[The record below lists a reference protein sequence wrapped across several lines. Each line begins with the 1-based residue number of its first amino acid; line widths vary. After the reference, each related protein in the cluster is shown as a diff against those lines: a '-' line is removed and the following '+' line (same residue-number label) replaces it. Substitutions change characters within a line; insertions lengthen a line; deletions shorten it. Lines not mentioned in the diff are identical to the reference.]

1 MAQAAVGTDLSETVF
16 MSLARN
22 TLVQSSLTLGS
33 RVLGFARDLALSA
46 NFGQGAMMDA
56 WATALM
62 LPNLFRRLF
71 AEGAFAQA
79 FVPVYGAARAR
90 DGEAAAAVTASEA
103 VSFIFAVV
111 AAFCILMQIAMPWIM
126 PWLLSAWRDDAEIM
140 RVAVIATQLAMPYLA
155 CMTIASLLS
164 GVLNTGGRF
173 ALSAAV
179 PVFLNLCTL
188 VPLLGGRFFA
198 ADPSTILLATSAAV
212 TVSGVIQAG
221 LLWWG
226 VKRLGVRVK
235 LGLPRLSP
243 GVKHTL
249 KLAVPGALA
258 GGAMQINSV
267 VSQVLTGSD
276 EGARSVLYN
285 ADRLYQLP
293 LGLVGVAIGLALVP
307 RLTRAFVAGDEETGR
322 RTLDDGFNLAMAF
335 TLPAAVALFVMPY
348 FIIDAT
354 VTRGAFTSQDA
365 ARTAD
370 ALRHFAWGVPAFVL
384 AKVLTPPFFAR
395 QDTRR
400 PMIYAIS
407 SVVFTVLVG
416 TALFYALRARGMDG
430 VVGLAIA
437 TSLSAWL
444 NVALLSATLMREDS
458 WRPSARFLSRLAR
471 VLLASAVM
479 ACALFAASL
488 NYALLADLLLTKE
501 VAVLAVCGV
510 GAVVYGIG
518 LIALRAVSLSE
529 LKGALRREPGS
540 ALPPAGLD

>member
-1 MAQAAVGTDLSETVF
+1 

-22 TLVQSSLTLGS
+22 TLVQATLTLGS

-46 NFGQGAMMDA
+46 RFGQGPMMDV
-56 WATALM
+56 WATCLM

-79 FVPVYGAARAR
+79 FVPVYGGVKAREG
-90 DGEAAAAVTASEA
+90 DEAATVTASEA
-103 VSFIFAVV
+103 LSFMFAVV
-111 AAFCILMQIAMPWIM
+111 AGFCIVLQVLMPWIM
-126 PWLLSAWRDDAEIM
+126 PWLLSAWRSDAEVM

-179 PVFLNLCTL
+179 PAFLNVCTL
-188 VPLLGGRFFA
+188 VPLLA
-198 ADPSTILLATSAAV
+198 PSVLAMSQETTLLAAATAV
-212 TVSGVIQAG
+212 TVSGLIQAG

-226 VKRLGVRVK
+226 VRRLGVKLK
-235 LGLPRLSP
+235 LGMPRLTP
-243 GVKHTL
+243 NVKKAL
-249 KLAVPGALA
+249 ALAVPGALA

-307 RLTRAFVAGDEETGR
+307 RLTRAFVQGDHEGGR
-322 RTLDDGFNLAMAF
+322 KTLDDGVTLAMAF
-335 TLPAAVALFVMPY
+335 TLPAAVALFVIPF

-354 VTRGAFTSQDA
+354 VTRGAFTSADA

-370 ALRHFAWGVPAFVL
+370 VLRQFAWGVPAFVL

-395 QDTRR
+395 EDTRR
-400 PMIYAIS
+400 PMIFAIS
-407 SVVFTVLVG
+407 AVVFTVVVG
-416 TALFYALRARGMDG
+416 SALFFWLSAGGRDG
-430 VVGLAIA
+430 VLGLAIA

-444 NVALLSATLMREDS
+444 NVALLGGTLIREKAWHAS
-458 WRPSARFLSRLAR
+458 TAFISRISR
-471 VLLASAVM
+471 VVLASAVM
-479 ACALFAASL
+479 AAVLLAASIGYETL
-488 NYALLADLLLTKE
+488 SRLFLAKEIAVLVVCAVGAGLYGVCLLAF
-501 VAVLAVCGV
+501 
-510 GAVVYGIG
+510 
-518 LIALRAVSLSE
+518 RAVSVTE
-529 LKGALRREPGS
+529 LKAVLRREPGAS
-540 ALPPAGLD
+540 ISSGLD

>member
-1 MAQAAVGTDLSETVF
+1 

-22 TLVQSSLTLGS
+22 TLVQSGLTLGS

-46 NFGQGAMMDA
+46 SFGQGALMDV

-79 FVPVYGAARAR
+79 FVPIYGSVRETE
-90 DGEAAAAVTASEA
+90 GEEAAAEVASQA

-111 AAFCILMQIAMPWIM
+111 AGFCILMQIAMPWIM
-126 PWLLSAWRDDAEIM
+126 PWLLSAWKGDAVVM
-140 RVAVIATQLAMPYLA
+140 RTAVIATQLAMPYLA

-173 ALSAAV
+173 ALTAAV
-179 PVFLNLCTL
+179 PAFLNVCTL
-188 VPLLGGRFFA
+188 VPLIAGRFLTD
-198 ADPSTILLATSAAV
+198 DPTPILLAACLAV
-212 TVSGVIQAG
+212 TVSGLVQAG

-226 VKRLGVRVK
+226 VSRLGVRVR

-243 GVKHTL
+243 TVKKAL
-249 KLAVPGALA
+249 ALAVPGALA

-293 LGLVGVAIGLALVP
+293 LGLIGVAIGLALVP
-307 RLTRAFVAGDEETGR
+307 RLTRAFVSGDDEGGR
-322 RTLDDGFNLAMAF
+322 RTLDDGFTLAMVF
-335 TLPAAVALFVMPY
+335 TLPAAAALFVIPF

-354 VTRGAFTSQDA
+354 VTRGAFTSEDA

-370 ALRHFAWGVPAFVL
+370 ALRQFAWGVPAFVL

-400 PMIYAIS
+400 PMIYAVT
-407 SVVFTVLVG
+407 SVVFTVVVG
-416 TALFYALRARGMDG
+416 SALFFILRSRGIDG
-430 VVGLAIA
+430 VLGLAVA

-444 NVALLSATLMREDS
+444 NVALLAGTLMRENV
-458 WRPSARFLSRLAR
+458 WRPSPSFLSRMGR
-471 VLLASAVM
+471 VLAAVAIMGGVLFLAAWQYPLLSR
-479 ACALFAASL
+479 LF
-488 NYALLADLLLTKE
+488 LAKE
-501 VAVLAVCGV
+501 IAVLVVCGV
-510 GAVVYGIG
+510 GAAVYGAS
-518 LIALRAVSLSE
+518 LLLLRATSLRE
-529 LKGALRREPGS
+529 LKGVLRREPGGG
-540 ALPPAGLD
+540 AGASLDL

>member
-1 MAQAAVGTDLSETVF
+1 

-22 TLVQSSLTLGS
+22 TLVQATLTLGS
-33 RVLGFARDLALSA
+33 RVLGFARDLFLAA
-46 NFGQGAMMDA
+46 RFGQGAYMDA

-79 FVPVYGAARAR
+79 FVPVYGGVRTKE
-90 DGEAAAAVTASEA
+90 GEAAAAVTASEA
-103 VSFIFAVV
+103 LSFILAVV
-111 AAFCILMQIAMPWIM
+111 ALFCVALQVAMPWIM
-126 PWLLSAWRDDAEIM
+126 PYLLSAWRDDAEVM
-140 RVAVIATQLAMPYLA
+140 RTAVIATQMAMPYLA
-155 CMTIASLLS
+155 CMTAASLLS

-173 ALSAAV
+173 ALSAGV

-188 VPLLGGRFFA
+188 APLIAPEFLPFAVPQPTLL
-198 ADPSTILLATSAAV
+198 LWVSAAV

-226 VKRLGVRVK
+226 VKRLGVR
-235 LGLPRLSP
+235 LRIGFPRP
-243 GVKHTL
+243 TKAVRRTL
-249 KLAVPGALA
+249 ALAIPGALA

-267 VSQVLTGSD
+267 VSQILTGSD

-307 RLTRAFVAGDEETGR
+307 RLTKAFVSGDEEGGR
-322 RTLDDGFNLAMAF
+322 RTLDEGVLLAMAF
-335 TLPAAVALFVMPY
+335 TVPAALALFVIPY

-354 VTRGAFTSQDA
+354 VTRGAFTSADA

-400 PMIYAIS
+400 PMIYAMIA
-407 SVVFTVLVG
+407 VATTVALG
-416 TALFYALRARGMDG
+416 SALFFWFRDRLGIDP
-430 VVGLAIA
+430 VLGLAVA
-437 TSLSAWL
+437 TSASAWL
-444 NVALLSATLMREDS
+444 NVCLLAGRLLSTGAFA
-458 WRPSARFLSRLAR
+458 PSPTFRAKLAR
-471 VLLASAVM
+471 LTLASAVM
-479 ACALFAASL
+479 GVGLFFAGVHYETLSE
-488 NYALLADLLLTKE
+488 LLLRKE
-501 VAVLAVCGV
+501 LAVLAVCAAGALV
-510 GAVVYGIG
+510 YGLAVV
-518 LIALRAVSLSE
+518 LFRAVSIAE
-529 LKGALRREPGS
+529 LKRALRREAGAPGV
-540 ALPPAGLD
+540 PTGLDL

>member
-1 MAQAAVGTDLSETVF
+1 

-22 TLVQSSLTLGS
+22 TLVQSGLTLGS

-46 NFGQGAMMDA
+46 NFGQGAMMDV

-90 DGEAAAAVTASEA
+90 DGEEAAAVTASEA

-111 AAFCILMQIAMPWIM
+111 AGFCVLMQVAMPWIM
-126 PWLLSAWRDDAEIM
+126 PWLLSAWRNDPGVM
-140 RVAVIATQLAMPYLA
+140 RTAVVATQLAMPYLA

-164 GVLNTGGRF
+164 GVLNTSGRF
-173 ALSAAV
+173 ALSAGA

-188 VPLLGGRFFA
+188 APLLAGRVVR
-198 ADPSTILLATSAAV
+198 ADPAMILLATSAAV

-226 VKRLGVRVK
+226 VQRLGVRVR
-235 LGLPRLSP
+235 LGLPRLTST
-243 GVKHTL
+243 VRHAL
-249 KLAVPGALA
+249 ALAVPGALA

-307 RLTRAFVAGDEETGR
+307 RLTRAFVTGDHEGGR
-322 RTLDDGFNLAMAF
+322 RTMDDGFTLAMVF
-335 TLPAAVALFVMPY
+335 TLPAAVALFVIPF

-354 VTRGAFTSQDA
+354 VTRGAFTSADA

-370 ALRHFAWGVPAFVL
+370 ALRQFAWGVPAFVL

-400 PMIYAIS
+400 PMIFAVSAVI
-407 SVVFTVLVG
+407 FTVVVG
-416 TALFYALRARGMDG
+416 TALFYLFRARGIDG
-430 VVGLAIA
+430 VLGLAIA

-444 NVALLSATLMREDS
+444 NVALLAGTLIREDS
-458 WRPSARFLSRLAR
+458 WRPSPRFLSRMSR
-471 VLLASAVM
+471 VVAASAVM
-479 ACALFAASL
+479 AGVL
-488 NYALLADLLLTKE
+488 LLAGWQYPLLSRLFLAKE
-501 VAVLAVCGV
+501 IAVLVVCGA
-510 GAVVYGIG
+510 GAVVYGVS
-518 LIALRAVSLSE
+518 LIALRATSLSE
-529 LKGALRREPGS
+529 LKGVLRREPGAAAPS
-540 ALPPAGLD
+540 GGLD